1 VRRGRSGKLSA
12 RGACQLPRAARSTRT
27 LGGRLRRR
35 AVTQQE
41 IDDLVQIITK
51 GANAAPDVLARAE
64 NARRTTLA
72 RELRRYGEDRIA
84 SLVESLP
91 SKRVESIYGQHF
103 KFAYAGKHAYLS
115 LCMAAVEEI
124 EGNARPLARKRRKSA
139 T

>member
-1 VRRGRSGKLSA
+1 
-12 RGACQLPRAARSTRT
+12 
-27 LGGRLRRR
+27 
-35 AVTQQE
+35 
-41 IDDLVQIITK
+41 VQIVTR
-51 GANAAPDVLARAE
+51 GANATPDVLARAE

-91 SKRVESIYGQHF
+91 PKRVKSIYGRHF
-103 KFAYAGKHAYLS
+103 KFASAGKHAYLS

-124 EGNARPLARKRRKSA
+124 EGNARPLARKRRKSV